1 MMGQEKDK
9 QGQLFYPSISFEARI
24 PSDHL
29 LRKISKEIDFNFV
42 YELVKD
48 TYGSKGNI
56 SVPPPVILK
65 MMLLL
70 VLYNIPSERELMRS
84 IPLRIDWLWFL
95 GYDLDDEIPNHS
107 VLSKARRR
115 WGVKVFKILFE
126 RIVFQCAKAGLV
138 DGEKLF
144 MDSSLVAANASNNS
158 IVNTQQLEQL
168 YLELETRLRKSSF
181 YSLKTLS
188 DEEKDKD
195 KKKAEKSDISV
206 NKKYSSKT
214 DPDASVIRKGKGKPK
229 LQYQIHRGIDERCG
243 VITATKATKGEVNEA
258 HLLPDLVLEHQ
269 KNTEQTI
276 ETVVADKKYGTINN
290 YLYCHENGINAHI
303 KPLEQSQK
311 NTGRQKGIISRD
323 EFIYNRDTDTFTC
336 PAGHELVR
344 KKYKNTRNHY
354 EYQASKVV
362 CANCSIRS
370 ECTRSKTGR
379 TIKRH
384 ESQDVLDVMFERAYR
399 LGSLS
404 DIKKRQSFMEGNF
417 AQGVKYGYKRS
428 RWRGLWRNQIQEYLT
443 ASIQNMMI
451 LVRNKPYNICGARKR
466 PDLYTYFL
474 KMERKSRVFMDI
486 LKNIVMNIG
495 NIFPIRIFQVE
506 FVK

>member
-1 MMGQEKDK
+1 MMGQEEDK
-9 QGQLFYPSISFEARI
+9 QSQLFYPGFSFEVRI
-24 PSDHL
+24 PSDHI
-29 LRKISKEIDFNFV
+29 LRKISREIDFNFA
-42 YELVKD
+42 YDIVKD
-48 TYGSKGNI
+48 TYGHKGNV
-56 SVPPPVILK
+56 SVPPPLLLK

-70 VLYNIPSERELMRS
+70 ILYNIPSERELMRS

-107 VLSKARRR
+107 VLSKARKR
-115 WGVKVFKILFE
+115 WGIKVFKDLFE
-126 RIVFQCAKAGLV
+126 RIVFQCVKAGLV

-158 IVNTQQLEQL
+158 IVNKEQL
-168 YLELETRLRKSSF
+168 DQHYLELESRLSETSC
-181 YSLKTLS
+181 YSLSKSS

-195 KKKAEKSDISV
+195 KKNPDNSRGGV
-206 NKKYSSKT
+206 NKKYQSTT
-214 DPDASVIRKGKGKPK
+214 DPDASVVRRSKGKAK
-229 LQYQIHRGIDERCG
+229 LQFQIHRGVDERSG

-258 HLLPDLVLEHQ
+258 HLLPNLVLDHQ
-269 KNTEQTI
+269 KNTEQTL
-276 ETVVADKKYGTINN
+276 ETVVADKKYGTIDN
-290 YLYCHENGINAHI
+290 YLYCHENGVNAHI

-336 PAGHELVR
+336 PAGEKLVR
-344 KKYKNTRNHY
+344 KKFKNSRNHY

-362 CANCSIRS
+362 CAKCSMRS
-370 ECTRSKTGR
+370 ECTRSMTGR

-384 ESQDVLDVMFERAYR
+384 ESQDALDLMYERAYS

-428 RWRGLWRNQIQEYLT
+428 RWRGLWRVEIQEYLT
-443 ASIQNMMI
+443 ASIQNIMI

-466 PDLYTYFL
+466 PDIYAYFFKMGSKSRFFIGVFENIVKNIGYFL
-474 KMERKSRVFMDI
+474 
-486 LKNIVMNIG
+486 G
-495 NIFPIRIFQVE
+495 NRMFQV
-506 FVK
+506 KLA